1 MLKLSFQYDQTA
13 ARLQVEGLPD
23 ISSNHP
29 NGTMGILSIWR
40 LQMVSSPQLEGKRDH
55 LEALMATVLPYAR
68 HHLSGI
74 SRGFGDNSTPVEISQ
89 SGDRHRLLLRSSR
102 SGIEPMAIDLDDAEL
117 ADLVRCLDSLRLDPR
132 VQIAWEIPTDQPLRR
147 RELVERVPIRQ
158 RLAAPLLGTSVLVL
172 AAGVGLMMPIPNR
185 IETNPVPETT
195 LNPPPQQQG
204 SDDQGSDD
212 R

>member
-1 MLKLSFQYDQTA
+1 MFKLSFQYDQTA

-23 ISSNHP
+23 LSSNQA

-74 SRGFGDNSTPVEISQ
+74 CRGFGDESSPVEIHQ
-89 SGDRHRLLLRSSR
+89 SGDRHRLLLRSSQ
-102 SGIEPMAIDLDDAEL
+102 SGIEPLAIVLDDAEL

-132 VQIAWEIPTDQPLRR
+132 VQIAWEIPRDEPLRR
-147 RELVERVPIRQ
+147 RDLVERVPIRQ
-158 RLAAPLLGTSVLVL
+158 RFAAPLIGTSVLFF
-172 AAGVGLMMPIPNR
+172 AAGLGLMLPIPSQ
-185 IETNPVPETT
+185 IENNPVSETS
-195 LNPPPQQQG
+195 LNQSSQL
-204 SDDQGSDD
+204 QGSDD